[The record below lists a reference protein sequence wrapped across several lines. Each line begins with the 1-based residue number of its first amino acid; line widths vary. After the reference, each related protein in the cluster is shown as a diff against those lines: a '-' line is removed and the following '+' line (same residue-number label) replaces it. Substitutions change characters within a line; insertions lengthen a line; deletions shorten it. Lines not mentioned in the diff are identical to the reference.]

1 MNNYLVRPLFSKE
14 ASLIRLNSIV
24 ASPILIS
31 EAKFNN
37 IYKLRSN
44 LFPMVCTQSREQI
57 LSINLVGLLH
67 NTVHS
72 QIVWHYSL

>member
-1 MNNYLVRPLFSKE
+1 MNNYLVRPLFSKVT
-14 ASLIRLNSIV
+14 SLIRLNSIV

-31 EAKFNN
+31 EAKFNDT
-37 IYKLRSN
+37 YMLSSN
-44 LFPMVCTQSREQI
+44 LFPMACAQSSKQI